1 MLPLPTEFIEQ
12 TLDIYGKELG
22 QQIIDSLNTGS
33 SLTSLRT
40 NPNLNTVDLSYI
52 LENTKSIP
60 WLDSG
65 YYLSSRPD
73 FKNDSNFQNGCY
85 YPQESSSMIMA
96 WLAKYL
102 SQKANLHL
110 VLDLCSAPGGKSL
123 LLADSLPESLVISNE
138 IDPWRN
144 QILTQTVAKWQSQ
157 NIICTRHKPAELSH
171 LKDFFDLILVDA
183 PCSGEGMFRK
193 DPESIAHWS
202 PKNVEICQTR
212 QKQIIYDIFASLNVG
227 GYLIYSTCTLNNK
240 ENEEV
245 INWLT
250 QTLPCKLEIIDNLPE
265 DSKHQF
271 VQLQDGCYHLIPPFS
286 QGEGFFFA
294 VVRKT
299 EDWEHIVD
307 EEEQEIWKRLKGRK
321 LDNDYFRN
329 QKQVKHIFLEEKKQ
343 EVILKIK
350 ETYPD
355 LDLDRFTLICQNNLD
370 YFLFPRDFMN
380 ILPQIQNL
388 KVTRWAVPLGQMR
401 SRDIKT
407 WKPLKK

>member
-1 MLPLPTEFIEQ
+1 MLTLPTEFIEQ
-12 TLDIYGKELG
+12 TLEIYGKELG

-40 NPNLNTVDLSYI
+40 NPNLTTVDLSYI
-52 LENTKSIP
+52 LENAKSIP

-65 YYLSSRPD
+65 YYLTIRPD
-73 FKNDSNFQNGCY
+73 FKNDTNFQNGCY

-102 SQKANLHL
+102 SSKVDLHT
-110 VLDLCSAPGGKSL
+110 VLDLCAAPGGKSL

-144 QILTQTVAKWQSQ
+144 QTLVQNVAKWQAK

-183 PCSGEGMFRK
+183 PCSGEGLFRK
-193 DPESIAHWS
+193 DPESINHWS
-202 PKNVEICQTR
+202 LKNVEICQSR
-212 QKQIIYDIFASLNVG
+212 QKQILYDIFASLNVG
-227 GYLIYSTCTLNNK
+227 GYLIYSTCTINNH
-240 ENEEV
+240 ENEGV

-265 DSKHQF
+265 DSEHQF

-286 QGEGFFFA
+286 RGEGFFFA
-294 VVRKT
+294 VIRKT
-299 EDWEHIVD
+299 EDWEHEVD
-307 EEEQEIWKRLKGRK
+307 QEEEDIWKRLKGRK
-321 LDNDYFRN
+321 TANDYFQK
-329 QKQVKHIFLEEKKQ
+329 QKQVKHTFLEEKKQ
-343 EVILKIK
+343 EVILKIR
-350 ETYPD
+350 ESYSD
-355 LDLDRFTLICQNNLD
+355 LDLERFALICQNSLD
-370 YFLFPRDFMN
+370 YFLFPRDFIN

-388 KVTRWAVPLGQMR
+388 KVTRWATPLGQMR
-401 SRDIKT
+401 SRDIRT
-407 WKPLKK
+407 WKPIK